1 MTRLGVWILLQLAGL
16 GPVQTGPRRLAV
28 PGQTLPFNGCK
39 VLSFKRNRMPV
50 RWSHQ
55 FTLFICCPWGE
66 SDYRSGKGRAT
77 ATWLASA
84 LPTPT
89 MLFVFGCLTTNYPNM
104 REVVK
109 VLWPLKCREKGILE
123 SKSPS
128 PCDGLRVLSGLFELI
143 HCSALSHSAPGILA
157 LLLLEDFSCAPQG
170 LCTGWSL
177 LGKVFPQSHMACTLL
192 RSLLKLHL
200 LERLP

>member
-39 VLSFKRNRMPV
+39 VLSVKRNRMPV

-55 FTLFICCPWGE
+55 FTLYAAPGE
-66 SDYRSGKGRAT
+66 KVIANLGRGGSGRTKGRAT
-77 ATWLASA
+77 ATRLASA

-104 REVVK
+104 REVLK
-109 VLWPLKCREKGILE
+109 VSWQLKCREKRN
-123 SKSPS
+123 P
-128 PCDGLRVLSGLFELI
+128 
-143 HCSALSHSAPGILA
+143 
-157 LLLLEDFSCAPQG
+157 
-170 LCTGWSL
+170 
-177 LGKVFPQSHMACTLL
+177 
-192 RSLLKLHL
+192 
-200 LERLP
+200 

>member
-128 PCDGLRVLSGLFELI
+128 PCDGLRVLSGLFELT
-143 HCSALSHSAPGILA
+143 HCSALTFCSRHTGLAAPGRL
-157 LLLLEDFSCAPQG
+157 Q
-170 LCTGWSL
+170 LCTSGPLHRMVSAWKGLSPEPHGL
-177 LGKVFPQSHMACTLL
+177 HSSSV
-192 RSLLKLHL
+192 KLHL